1 MDATKPSPDVIGHTT
16 LPDHFEHIFLV
27 TGPAGCGK
35 TTVAQYLAEQ
45 MGAPYVEG
53 DDFHP
58 PANKEKMGSG
68 IPLTDA
74 DRWDW
79 LIALKNEA
87 IKQLQTSNACI
98 VTCSALKKKYRDVIR
113 VANYEHPTV
122 QIHFVYLKVDEEV
135 LQKRVA
141 ERIGHYMKQEMVHSQ
156 MVALE
161 EPDEDVETDVM
172 KIDVRNDKE
181 YVQREAWKSVEAK
194 IKEYDALKEQQQ
206 QQQQQT
212 NGTHH

>member
-1 MDATKPSPDVIGHTT
+1 
-16 LPDHFEHIFLV
+16 
-27 TGPAGCGK
+27 
-35 TTVAQYLAEQ
+35 
-45 MGAPYVEG
+45 MGA
-53 DDFHP
+53 
-58 PANKEKMGSG
+58 G

-87 IKQLQTSNACI
+87 IKQLQFSNTCV

-141 ERIGHYMKQEMVHSQ
+141 ARVGHYMKEEMVHSQ

-161 EPDEDVETDVM
+161 EPDEEIETDVM

-181 YVQREAWKSVEAK
+181 YVQREAWASVQAK
-194 IKEYDALKEQQQ
+194 IKEYDALSEQQK
-206 QQQQQT
+206 QT
-212 NGTHH
+212 NGTQR